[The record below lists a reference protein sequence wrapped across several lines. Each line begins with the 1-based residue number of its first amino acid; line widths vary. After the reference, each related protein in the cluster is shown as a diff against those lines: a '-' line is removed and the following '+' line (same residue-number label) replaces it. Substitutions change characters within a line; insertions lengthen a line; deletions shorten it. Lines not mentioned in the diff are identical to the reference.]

1 MHCLVKTLMCQQLP
15 YKGGVMKQKN
25 RELKLIFW
33 LIVGLFFVFLAVPIL
48 ILMGKSL
55 WDAGPTMEFFADM
68 VTTQGF
74 VTALRNSFVVA
85 SLSALLATAIAF
97 CMAYAVHYTNI
108 SKWLKKVITAIA
120 TMPMYLPT
128 ITYGFAIIYSFGKQ
142 GLITRL
148 AGRQLFDIYGIA
160 GLLVGYVI
168 YTIPVAFL
176 LINNTM
182 SFVDKKALIVSKVM
196 GDNAFSTF
204 RIAVLRPL
212 LGTLAGA
219 FVQAFFLCFT
229 DFGIPASVGGGYDV
243 IATTLY
249 NQMLGG
255 IPDFNRGAVIAVIM
269 LIPSVGS
276 ICILR
281 ILEKF
286 NIRYNKIEK
295 AELHKSKVRDM
306 SWGVLD
312 TVISI
317 AVISIFAVIFLVP
330 CVEAWPYKTG
340 FTMEH
345 FSSVFQDGQLTAVY
359 GHSLQLS
366 LLTAALGTLVAY
378 GAALITARSTLSG
391 RYKSVIESISLV
403 TNAIPGMV
411 LGVAYMFLFSGTSL
425 QNTLLLMILCNIVH
439 YFSTPY
445 LMMKNSLSKMNAGW
459 ETTAMLMGDSWMK
472 TILRV
477 VTPNAMSSL
486 IEVFSYYFINS
497 MVTISALIF
506 IAGARTMV
514 LTTMIKQLQYVNRF
528 NEVFVLSLL
537 ILATNLIAKGVFGWL
552 AKKVPGRAKKS
563 K

>member
-1 MHCLVKTLMCQQLP
+1 MN
-15 YKGGVMKQKN
+15 QKN
-25 RELKLIFW
+25 RELKCIFW
-33 LIVGLFFVFLAVPIL
+33 GIVVLFSAFLLGPLVRL
-48 ILMGKSL
+48 FGKSF
-55 WDAGPTMEFFADM
+55 WDGGLTVDFYAA
-68 VTTQGF
+68 VVSKKGF
-74 VTALRNSFVVA
+74 
-85 SLSALLATAIAF
+85 LSALGNSFTVAAAAALLAVVIAF
-97 CMAYAVHYTNI
+97 LMAYAVHYTKLPNG
-108 SKWLKKVITAIA
+108 LKRALTVVA
-120 TMPMYLPT
+120 TLPMFLPT

-148 AGRQLFDIYGIA
+148 LGRQLFDIYGFA

-176 LINNTM
+176 LVHNTM
-182 SFVDKKALIVSKVM
+182 RFVDKKALIVSKVM
-196 GDNAFSTF
+196 GDGDLATF

-219 FVQAFFLCFT
+219 FIQAFFLCFT

-243 IATTLY
+243 IATLLY

-276 ICILR
+276 ICILQL
-281 ILEKF
+281 LERF
-286 NIRYNKIEK
+286 NIRYNRIDQTEMRKNT
-295 AELHKSKVRDM
+295 VRDFC
-306 SWGVLD
+306 WGVGD
-312 TVISI
+312 TILSVII
-317 AVISIFAVIFLVP
+317 LAIFAVIFVVP
-330 CVEAWPYKTG
+330 MVESWPYQTG
-340 FTMEH
+340 FTLEH
-345 FSSVFQDGQLTAVY
+345 FKTVFADDGLLAAY
-359 GHSLQLS
+359 GHSLALA

-378 GAALITARSTLSG
+378 GAALITARSTLAAG
-391 RYKSVIESISLV
+391 YKKTIEGISLI

-411 LGVAYMFLFSGTSL
+411 LGVAYLFVFSGTSL
-425 QNTLLLMILCNIVH
+425 QNTMLLMVLCNIVH

-445 LMMKNSLSKMNAGW
+445 LMMKNALSKMNAGW
-459 ETTAMLMGDSWMK
+459 EPTAMLMGDSWIK

-477 VTPNAMSSL
+477 VTPNAASSL

-537 ILATNLIAKGVFGWL
+537 ILATNLIAKALFSWL
-552 AKKVPGRAKKS
+552 ANRKS
-563 K
+563 VHK